1 MKAIR
6 RRVDRLLQAYSAGAP
21 AATQHVTSDAVE
33 REIQLILRFGTAA
46 ELAELI
52 EIGEREMTCDGDEA
66 RADEIHDAIE
76 IRAESSGWAWTRRRV

>member
-6 RRVDRLLQAYSAGAP
+6 RRVDRLLQEYCAGMP
-21 AATQHVTSDAVE
+21 AAVQHITSDAVE
-33 REIQLILRFGTAA
+33 REVQMIVRFGTQD
-46 ELAELI
+46 EIAELI
-52 EIGEREMTCDGDEA
+52 AIGDREMTCDGDEA